1 MTTTIATKK
10 IWKLIPE
17 AAASTQKRLL
27 KDQKSLISDE
37 QLRKTRFTLKNLE
50 HVQVF

>member
-10 IWKLIPE
+10 IRELIPE
-17 AAASTQKRLL
+17 ATASTQKRLL
-27 KDQKSLISDE
+27 TDQKSLISDE
-37 QLRKTRFTLKNLE
+37 QLRKTHFTLKNPE